1 MKKKLLILGKTGMV
15 GSSILRLA
23 SKKYFNVLSP
33 SRKELNLFDK
43 KTVQAYFRKKKPD
56 IIILAA
62 ARVGGIYAND
72 NYSADF
78 IYENIL
84 IQTNVISSAHE
95 EQIKKLVF
103 LASSCIYPKQSKQPI
118 KEEYLLSGKLEKTN
132 ESYAVAKISGIKMI
146 EAFTK
151 QYNDNFISVMPT
163 NIYGINDS
171 FHNMNSHVVPALIL
185 KFYNAVMNKNNKVV
199 LWGTGK
205 AKRDL
210 LYVDD
215 LADAILHIVNYYN
228 KKELIN
234 IGSGEEISIKLLAK
248 KISNIFNYKG
258 KIIFDNKYP
267 YGTLRKLLDI
277 SKINKIGWQ
286 KRYSLDQGLK
296 KTIDW
301 FLNNQKKFNKKY
313 DR

>member
-15 GSSILRLA
+15 GSSILRIA
-23 SKKYFNVLSP
+23 SKKYLNILSP
-33 SRKELNLFDK
+33 SRKELDLFDK
-43 KTVQAYFRKKKPD
+43 KTVQAYFRKQKPD

-72 NYSADF
+72 SYSADF

-118 KEEYLLSGKLEKTN
+118 KEEYLLSGKLEETN

-146 EAFTK
+146 EAFRR

-163 NIYGINDS
+163 NIYGINDN
-171 FHNMNSHVVPALIL
+171 FHNMNSHVVPALIS
-185 KFYNAVMNKNNKVV
+185 KFYNAVIGKKDKVV

-215 LADAILHIVNYYN
+215 LADAVLYIVNYYN

-258 KIIFDNKYP
+258 KIIFDDKYP
-267 YGTLRKLLDI
+267 DGTLRKFDLFI
-277 SKINKIGWQ
+277 
-286 KRYSLDQGLK
+286 
-296 KTIDW
+296 
-301 FLNNQKKFNKKY
+301 F
-313 DR
+313 

>member
-43 KTVQAYFRKKKPD
+43 KTVQAYFRKQKPD

-267 YGTLRKLLDI
+267 DGTLRKLLDI

-301 FLNNQKKFNKKY
+301 FLNNQKKFKKK
-313 DR
+313 

>member
-15 GSSILRLA
+15 GSSILRIA
-23 SKKYFNVLSP
+23 NKKYFNILSP
-33 SRKELNLFDK
+33 SRKELDLFDK
-43 KTVQAYFRKKKPD
+43 KTVQAYFCKQKPD

-118 KEEYLLSGKLEKTN
+118 KEEYLLSGKLEETN

-146 EAFTK
+146 EAFRR

-163 NIYGINDS
+163 NIYGINDN
-171 FHNMNSHVVPALIL
+171 FHNMNSHVVPALISR
-185 KFYNAVMNKNNKVV
+185 FYNAVIGKKNKVV

-215 LADAILHIVNYYN
+215 LADAVLYIVNYYN

-258 KIIFDNKYP
+258 KIIFDDKYQD
-267 YGTLRKLLDI
+267 GTLRKLLDI
-277 SKINKIGWQ
+277 SKINKIGW
-286 KRYSLDQGLK
+286 KKKYSLDQGLK
-296 KTIDW
+296 KTINW
-301 FLNNQKKFNKKY
+301 FLKNQKRIKKK
-313 DR
+313 

>member
-15 GSSILRLA
+15 GSSILRIA
-23 SKKYFNVLSP
+23 SKKYLNILSP
-33 SRKELNLFDK
+33 SRKELDLFDK
-43 KTVQAYFRKKKPD
+43 KTVQAYFRKQKPD

-72 NYSADF
+72 SYSADF

-118 KEEYLLSGKLEKTN
+118 KEEYLLSGKLEETN

-146 EAFTK
+146 EAFRR

-163 NIYGINDS
+163 NIYGINDN
-171 FHNMNSHVVPALIL
+171 FHNMNSHVVPALIS
-185 KFYNAVMNKNNKVV
+185 KFYNAVIGKKDKVV

-215 LADAILHIVNYYN
+215 LADAVLYIVNYYN

-258 KIIFDNKYP
+258 KIIFDDKYP
-267 YGTLRKLLDI
+267 DGTLRKLLDI
-277 SKINKIGWQ
+277 SKINKIGW
-286 KRYSLDQGLK
+286 KKKYSLDQGLK
-296 KTIDW
+296 KTINW
-301 FLNNQKKFNKKY
+301 FLKNRKRIKKK
-313 DR
+313 

>member
-15 GSSILRLA
+15 GSSIMRLA
-23 SKKYFNVLSP
+23 RKKYFNILSP
-33 SRKELNLFDK
+33 SRKELDLFDK
-43 KTVQAYFRKKKPD
+43 KTVQAYFRKQKPD

-62 ARVGGIYAND
+62 ARVGGIYANN

-118 KEEYLLSGKLEKTN
+118 KEEYLLSGKLEETN

-146 EAFTK
+146 EAFRR

-163 NIYGINDS
+163 NIYGINDN
-171 FHNMNSHVVPALIL
+171 FHNMNSHVVPALISR
-185 KFYNAVMNKNNKVV
+185 FYNAVIGKKDKVV

-215 LADAILHIVNYYN
+215 LADAVLFIVNYYN

-258 KIIFDNKYP
+258 KIIFDDKYP
-267 YGTLRKLLDI
+267 DGTLRKLLDI
-277 SKINKIGWQ
+277 SKINKIGW
-286 KRYSLDQGLK
+286 KKKYSLDQGLK
-296 KTIDW
+296 KTINW
-301 FLNNQKKFNKKY
+301 FLKNQKRIKKK
-313 DR
+313 

>member
-23 SKKYFNVLSP
+23 SKKYFNILSP
-33 SRKELNLFDK
+33 SRKELDLFDK
-43 KTVQAYFRKKKPD
+43 KAVQIYFRKQKPD

-163 NIYGINDS
+163 NIYGINDN
-171 FHNMNSHVVPALIL
+171 FHSMDSHVVPALIL
-185 KFYNAVMNKNNKVV
+185 KFYNAVKNKNNKVV

-205 AKRDL
+205 PKRDL

-258 KIIFDNKYP
+258 KIIFDKKYP
-267 YGTLRKLLDI
+267 DGTLRKLLDI

-286 KRYSLDQGLK
+286 KKYSLDQGLK

-301 FLNNQKKFNKKY
+301 FLNNQKKIKKK
-313 DR
+313 

>member
-15 GSSILRLA
+15 GSSILRIA
-23 SKKYFNVLSP
+23 SKKYLNILSP
-33 SRKELNLFDK
+33 SRKELDLFDK
-43 KTVQAYFRKKKPD
+43 KTVQAYFRKQKPD

-72 NYSADF
+72 SYSADF

-103 LASSCIYPKQSKQPI
+103 LASSCIYPKKSKQPI
-118 KEEYLLSGKLEKTN
+118 KEEYLLSGKLEETN

-146 EAFTK
+146 EAFRR

-163 NIYGINDS
+163 NIYGINDN
-171 FHNMNSHVVPALIL
+171 FHNMNSHVVPALIS
-185 KFYNAVMNKNNKVV
+185 KFYNAVIGKKDKVV

-215 LADAILHIVNYYN
+215 LADAVLYIVNYYN

-258 KIIFDNKYP
+258 KIIFDDKYP
-267 YGTLRKLLDI
+267 DGTLRKLLDI
-277 SKINKIGWQ
+277 SKINKIGW
-286 KRYSLDQGLK
+286 KKKYSLDQGLK
-296 KTIDW
+296 KTINW
-301 FLNNQKKFNKKY
+301 FLKNQKRIKKK
-313 DR
+313 

>member
-15 GSSILRLA
+15 GSSIIRLA
-23 SKKYFNVLSP
+23 SKKYFNILSP
-33 SRKELNLFDK
+33 SRKELDLFDK
-43 KTVQAYFRKKKPD
+43 KKVQTYFRKQKPD

-118 KEEYLLSGKLEKTN
+118 KEEYLLSGKLEETN

-146 EAFTK
+146 EAFRR

-163 NIYGINDS
+163 NIYGINDN

-185 KFYNAVMNKNNKVV
+185 KFYNAVINNYNKVF

-210 LYVDD
+210 MYVDD
-215 LADAILHIVNYYN
+215 LADAVLYIVNYYN

-234 IGSGEEISIKLLAK
+234 IGSGEEISIKSLAK

-267 YGTLRKLLDI
+267 DGTLRKLLDI
-277 SKINKIGWQ
+277 SKINKIGW
-286 KRYSLDQGLK
+286 KKKYSLDQGLK

-301 FLNNQKKFNKKY
+301 FLNNQKKIKNK
-313 DR
+313 

>member
-23 SKKYFNVLSP
+23 SKKYFDILSP
-33 SRKELNLFDK
+33 SRQELNLFDK
-43 KTVQAYFRKKKPD
+43 KKVQKYFHKRKPD

-132 ESYAVAKISGIKMI
+132 ESYAIAKISGIKMV
-146 EAFTK
+146 EAFRK
-151 QYNDNFISVMPT
+151 QYNDNFISIMPT
-163 NIYGINDS
+163 NIYGINDN
-171 FHNMNSHVVPALIL
+171 FHNMDSHVVPALIL
-185 KFYNAVMNKNNKVV
+185 KFYNAVINKNDKVV
-199 LWGTGK
+199 LWGSGV

-215 LADAILHIVNYYN
+215 LAGAILHIISHYN

-258 KIIFDNKYP
+258 KIIFDDKYP
-267 YGTLRKLLDI
+267 DGTLRKLLDI
-277 SKINKIGWQ
+277 SKISKIGW
-286 KRYSLDQGLK
+286 KKKYSLDNGLK

-301 FLNNQKKFNKKY
+301 FLKIKKNNKK
-313 DR
+313 

>member
-23 SKKYFNVLSP
+23 SKKYFNILSP

-43 KTVQAYFRKKKPD
+43 KTVQAYFRKQKPD

-267 YGTLRKLLDI
+267 DGTLRKLLDI

-301 FLNNQKKFNKKY
+301 FLNNQKKFKKK
-313 DR
+313 

>member
-1 MKKKLLILGKTGMV
+1 MKKKLLIIVKTGMV

-43 KTVQAYFRKKKPD
+43 KTVQAYFRKQKPD

-185 KFYNAVMNKNNKVV
+185 KFYNAIMNKNNKVV

-267 YGTLRKLLDI
+267 DGTLRKLLDI

-301 FLNNQKKFNKKY
+301 FLNNQKKFNKK
-313 DR
+313 

>member
-1 MKKKLLILGKTGMV
+1 
-15 GSSILRLA
+15 
-23 SKKYFNVLSP
+23 
-33 SRKELNLFDK
+33 LFDK
-43 KTVQAYFRKKKPD
+43 KTVQAYFRKQKPD

-185 KFYNAVMNKNNKVV
+185 KFYNAIMNKNNKVV

-267 YGTLRKLLDI
+267 DGTLRKLLDI

-301 FLNNQKKFNKKY
+301 FLNNQKKFNKK
-313 DR
+313 

>member
-1 MKKKLLILGKTGMV
+1 MKKRLLILGKTGMV
-15 GSSILRLA
+15 GSSILRIA
-23 SKKYFNVLSP
+23 SKKYFNILSP
-33 SRKELNLFDK
+33 SRKELDLFDK
-43 KTVQAYFRKKKPD
+43 KKVQTYFRKQKPD

-95 EQIKKLVF
+95 EHIKKLVF
-103 LASSCIYPKQSKQPI
+103 LASSCIYPKQCRQPI
-118 KEEYLLSGKLEKTN
+118 KEEYLLSGKLEETN

-146 EAFTK
+146 EAFRR

-163 NIYGINDS
+163 NIYGINDN

-185 KFYNAVMNKNNKVV
+185 KFYNALINKNNKVV
-199 LWGTGK
+199 LWGSGK
-205 AKRDL
+205 AMRDL

-215 LADAILHIVNYYN
+215 LAGAILHIINHYN

-258 KIIFDNKYP
+258 KIIFDNKNAD
-267 YGTLRKLLDI
+267 GTLRKLLDI
-277 SKINKIGWQ
+277 SRINKIGWE
-286 KRYSLDQGLK
+286 KKYSLDQGLK

-301 FLNNQKKFNKKY
+301 FLNNQKKIKRK
-313 DR
+313 

>member
-1 MKKKLLILGKTGMV
+1 MV

-43 KTVQAYFRKKKPD
+43 KTVQAYFRKQKPD

-185 KFYNAVMNKNNKVV
+185 KFYNAIMNKNNKVV

-267 YGTLRKLLDI
+267 DGTLRKLLDI

-301 FLNNQKKFNKKY
+301 FLNNQKKFNKK
-313 DR
+313 

>member
-23 SKKYFNVLSP
+23 SKKYFNILSP
-33 SRKELNLFDK
+33 SRKELDLFDK
-43 KTVQAYFRKKKPD
+43 KTVQAYFRKQKPD

-118 KEEYLLSGKLEKTN
+118 KEEYLLSGKLEETN

-146 EAFTK
+146 EAFRR

-163 NIYGINDS
+163 NIYGINDN
-171 FHNMNSHVVPALIL
+171 FHNMNSHVVPALISR
-185 KFYNAVMNKNNKVV
+185 FYNAVIGKKDKVV

-215 LADAILHIVNYYN
+215 LADAVLFIVNYYN

-258 KIIFDNKYP
+258 KIIFDDKYP
-267 YGTLRKLLDI
+267 DGTLRKLLDI
-277 SKINKIGWQ
+277 SKINKIGW
-286 KRYSLDQGLK
+286 KKKYSLDQGLK
-296 KTIDW
+296 KTINW
-301 FLNNQKKFNKKY
+301 FLKNQKRIKKK
-313 DR
+313 

>member
-23 SKKYFNVLSP
+23 SKKYFNILSP
-33 SRKELNLFDK
+33 SRKELDLFDK
-43 KTVQAYFRKKKPD
+43 KKVQTYFRKQKPD

-118 KEEYLLSGKLEKTN
+118 KEEYLLSGKLEETN

-146 EAFTK
+146 EAFRR

-163 NIYGINDS
+163 NIYGINDN
-171 FHNMNSHVVPALIL
+171 FHNMNSHVVPALIS
-185 KFYNAVMNKNNKVV
+185 KFYNAVIGKKDKVV

-215 LADAILHIVNYYN
+215 LADAVLYIVNYYN

-258 KIIFDNKYP
+258 KIIFDDKYP
-267 YGTLRKLLDI
+267 DGTLRKLLDI
-277 SKINKIGWQ
+277 SKINKIGW
-286 KRYSLDQGLK
+286 KKKYSLEQGLK
-296 KTIDW
+296 KTINW
-301 FLNNQKKFNKKY
+301 FLKNQKRIKKK
-313 DR
+313 

>member
-23 SKKYFNVLSP
+23 KKEYFNILSP
-33 SRKELNLFDK
+33 SRQELDLFDK
-43 KTVQAYFRKKKPD
+43 KKVQKYFCKQKPN

-84 IQTNVISSAHE
+84 IQTNVISAAHE
-95 EQIKKLVF
+95 EQIEKLVF

-118 KEEYLLSGKLEKTN
+118 KEDYLLSGKLEKTN

-146 EAFTK
+146 EAFRK

-171 FHNMNSHVVPALIL
+171 FHTMNSHVVPALIL
-185 KFYNAVMNKNNKVV
+185 KFYNAVINKNNKVV

-215 LADAILHIVNYYN
+215 LADAILYIVDNYN
-228 KKELIN
+228 KKDLIN

-267 YGTLRKLLDI
+267 DGTSRKLLDI
-277 SKINKIGWQ
+277 SKINKIGW
-286 KRYSLDQGLK
+286 KKKNSLDQGLE

-301 FLNNQKKFNKKY
+301 FLNNQKKLNQIL
-313 DR
+313 

>member
-1 MKKKLLILGKTGMV
+1 MKKKLLILGRTGMV

-23 SKKYFNVLSP
+23 NSRYFNILSP

-43 KTVQAYFRKKKPD
+43 NKVQTYFYKQKPD

-132 ESYAVAKISGIKMI
+132 ESYAIAKISGIKMI
-146 EAFTK
+146 EAYRR
-151 QYNDNFISVMPT
+151 QYSDNFISVMPT
-163 NIYGINDS
+163 NTYGVNDN

-185 KFYNAVMNKNNKVV
+185 KFYNAVISKKNSVI
-199 LWGTGK
+199 LWGTGN

-215 LADAILHIVNYYN
+215 LADAILYIVNYYN

-248 KISNIFNYKG
+248 KISRIFNYKG

-267 YGTLRKLLDI
+267 DGTLRKLLEI
-277 SKINKIGWQ
+277 SKISKIGW
-286 KRYSLDQGLK
+286 KKKYSLDKGLK

-301 FLNNQKKFNKKY
+301 FLKNQKKIRKNNE
-313 DR
+313 

>member
-15 GSSILRLA
+15 GSSIIRLA
-23 SKKYFNVLSP
+23 SKKYFNILSP
-33 SRKELNLFDK
+33 SRKELDLFDK
-43 KTVQAYFRKKKPD
+43 KKVQTYFRKQKPD

-118 KEEYLLSGKLEKTN
+118 KEEYLLSGKLEETN

-146 EAFTK
+146 EAFRR

-163 NIYGINDS
+163 NIYGINDN

-185 KFYNAVMNKNNKVV
+185 KFYNAVINNDNKVF

-210 LYVDD
+210 MYVDD
-215 LADAILHIVNYYN
+215 LADAVLYIVNYYN

-234 IGSGEEISIKLLAK
+234 IGSGEEISIKSLAK

-267 YGTLRKLLDI
+267 DGTLRKLLDI
-277 SKINKIGWQ
+277 SKINKIGW
-286 KRYSLDQGLK
+286 KKKYSLDQGLK

-301 FLNNQKKFNKKY
+301 FLNNQKKIKNK
-313 DR
+313 

>member
-1 MKKKLLILGKTGMV
+1 MKKKLLILGKTGMI

-23 SKKYFNVLSP
+23 SKKYFDILSP
-33 SRKELNLFDK
+33 SRQELNLFDK
-43 KTVQAYFRKKKPD
+43 KKVQKYFHKQKPD

-132 ESYAVAKISGIKMI
+132 ESYAIAKISGIKMV
-146 EAFTK
+146 EAFRK
-151 QYNDNFISVMPT
+151 QYNDNFISIMPT
-163 NIYGINDS
+163 NIYGINDN
-171 FHNMNSHVVPALIL
+171 FHNMDSHVVPALIL
-185 KFYNAVMNKNNKVV
+185 KFYNAVINKNDKVV
-199 LWGTGK
+199 LWGSGK

-215 LADAILHIVNYYN
+215 LAGAILHIISHYN

-258 KIIFDNKYP
+258 KIIFDDKYP
-267 YGTLRKLLDI
+267 DGTLRKLLDI
-277 SKINKIGWQ
+277 SKISKIGW
-286 KRYSLDQGLK
+286 KKKYSLDIGLK

-301 FLNNQKKFNKKY
+301 FLKIKKNNKK
-313 DR
+313 

>member
-15 GSSILRLA
+15 GSSIMRLA
-23 SKKYFNVLSP
+23 RKKYFNILSP
-33 SRKELNLFDK
+33 SRKELDLFDK
-43 KTVQAYFRKKKPD
+43 KTVQAYFRKQKPD

-62 ARVGGIYAND
+62 ARVGGIYANN

-118 KEEYLLSGKLEKTN
+118 KEEYLLSGKLEETN

-146 EAFTK
+146 EAFRR

-163 NIYGINDS
+163 NIYGINDN
-171 FHNMNSHVVPALIL
+171 FHNMNSHVVPALISR
-185 KFYNAVMNKNNKVV
+185 FYNAVIGKKDKVV

-215 LADAILHIVNYYN
+215 LADAVLYIVNYYN

-258 KIIFDNKYP
+258 KIIFDDKYP
-267 YGTLRKLLDI
+267 DGTLRKLLDI
-277 SKINKIGWQ
+277 SKINKIGW
-286 KRYSLDQGLK
+286 KKKYSLDQGLK
-296 KTIDW
+296 KTINW
-301 FLNNQKKFNKKY
+301 FLKNQKKIKKK
-313 DR
+313 

>member
-23 SKKYFNVLSP
+23 SKKYFNILSP
-33 SRKELNLFDK
+33 SRKELDLFDK
-43 KTVQAYFRKKKPD
+43 KTVQEYFRKQKPD

-118 KEEYLLSGKLEKTN
+118 KEEYLLSGKLEETN

-146 EAFTK
+146 EAFRR

-163 NIYGINDS
+163 NIYGINDN
-171 FHNMNSHVVPALIL
+171 FHNMNSHVVPALISR
-185 KFYNAVMNKNNKVV
+185 FYNAVIGKKDKVV

-215 LADAILHIVNYYN
+215 LADAVLYIVNYYN

-258 KIIFDNKYP
+258 KIIFDDKYP
-267 YGTLRKLLDI
+267 DGTLRKLLDI
-277 SKINKIGWQ
+277 SKINKIGW
-286 KRYSLDQGLK
+286 KKKYSLDQGLK
-296 KTIDW
+296 KTINW
-301 FLNNQKKFNKKY
+301 FLKNQKRIKKK
-313 DR
+313 

>member
-15 GSSILRLA
+15 GSSIIRLA
-23 SKKYFNVLSP
+23 SKKYFNILSP
-33 SRKELNLFDK
+33 SRKELDLFDK
-43 KTVQAYFRKKKPD
+43 RKVQAYFRKQKPD

-95 EQIKKLVF
+95 EQVKKLVF

-118 KEEYLLSGKLEKTN
+118 KEEYLLSGKLEETN

-146 EAFTK
+146 EAFRR

-163 NIYGINDS
+163 NIYGINDN

-185 KFYNAVMNKNNKVV
+185 KFYNAVINNDNKVF

-210 LYVDD
+210 MYVDD
-215 LADAILHIVNYYN
+215 LADAVLYIVNYYN

-234 IGSGEEISIKLLAK
+234 IGSGEEISIKSLAK

-258 KIIFDNKYP
+258 KIIFDNKHP
-267 YGTLRKLLDI
+267 DGTLRKLLDI
-277 SKINKIGWQ
+277 SKINKIGW
-286 KRYSLDQGLK
+286 KKKYSLDQGLK

-301 FLNNQKKFNKKY
+301 FLNNQKKIKNK
-313 DR
+313 

>member
-15 GSSILRLA
+15 GSSIMRLA
-23 SKKYFNVLSP
+23 RKKYFNILSP
-33 SRKELNLFDK
+33 SRKELDLFDK
-43 KTVQAYFRKKKPD
+43 KTVQAYFRKQKPD

-62 ARVGGIYAND
+62 ARVGGIYANN

-118 KEEYLLSGKLEKTN
+118 KEEYLLSGKLEETN

-146 EAFTK
+146 EAFRR

-163 NIYGINDS
+163 NIYGINDN
-171 FHNMNSHVVPALIL
+171 FHNMNSHVVPALISR
-185 KFYNAVMNKNNKVV
+185 FYNAGIGKKDKVV

-215 LADAILHIVNYYN
+215 LADAVLYIVNYYN

-258 KIIFDNKYP
+258 KIIFDDKYP
-267 YGTLRKLLDI
+267 DGTLRKLLDI
-277 SKINKIGWQ
+277 SKINKIGW
-286 KRYSLDQGLK
+286 KKKYSLDQGLK
-296 KTIDW
+296 KTINW
-301 FLNNQKKFNKKY
+301 FLKNQKRIKKK
-313 DR
+313 

>member
-15 GSSILRLA
+15 GSSILRIA
-23 SKKYFNVLSP
+23 SKKYFNILSP
-33 SRKELNLFDK
+33 SRKELDLFDK
-43 KTVQAYFRKKKPD
+43 KTVQAYFRKQKPD

-72 NYSADF
+72 SYSADF

-118 KEEYLLSGKLEKTN
+118 KEEYLLSGKLEETN

-146 EAFTK
+146 EAFRR

-163 NIYGINDS
+163 NIYGINDN
-171 FHNMNSHVVPALIL
+171 FHNMNSHVVPALISR
-185 KFYNAVMNKNNKVV
+185 FYNAVIGKKDKVV

-215 LADAILHIVNYYN
+215 LADAVLYIVNYYN

-234 IGSGEEISIKLLAK
+234 IGSGEEISIKLLSK

-258 KIIFDNKYP
+258 QIIFDDKYP
-267 YGTLRKLLDI
+267 DGTLRKLLDI
-277 SKINKIGWQ
+277 SKINKIGW
-286 KRYSLDQGLK
+286 KKKYSLDQGLK
-296 KTIDW
+296 KTINW
-301 FLNNQKKFNKKY
+301 FLKNQKRIKKK
-313 DR
+313 

>member
-23 SKKYFNVLSP
+23 SKKFFNILSP
-33 SRKELNLFDK
+33 SRKELDLFDK
-43 KTVQAYFRKKKPD
+43 KKVQTYFRKQKPD

-95 EQIKKLVF
+95 EHIKKLVF
-103 LASSCIYPKQSKQPI
+103 LASSCIYPKQCKQPI
-118 KEEYLLSGKLEKTN
+118 KEEYLLSGKLEETN

-146 EAFTK
+146 EAFRR

-163 NIYGINDS
+163 NIYGINDN

-215 LADAILHIVNYYN
+215 LADAILHIVNSYN

-267 YGTLRKLLDI
+267 DGTLRKLLDI

-286 KRYSLDQGLK
+286 KKYSLDQGLK

-301 FLNNQKKFNKKY
+301 FLNNQKKFNKK
-313 DR
+313 

>member
-1 MKKKLLILGKTGMV
+1 MV

-23 SKKYFNVLSP
+23 SKKYFNILSP
-33 SRKELNLFDK
+33 SRKELDLFDK
-43 KTVQAYFRKKKPD
+43 KKVQTYFRKQKPD

-103 LASSCIYPKQSKQPI
+103 LASSCVYPKQCRQPI
-118 KEEYLLSGKLEKTN
+118 KEEYLLSGKLEETN

-146 EAFTK
+146 EAFRR

-163 NIYGINDS
+163 NIYGINDN

-185 KFYNAVMNKNNKVV
+185 KFYNALINKNNKVV
-199 LWGTGK
+199 LWGSGK

-215 LADAILHIVNYYN
+215 LAGAILNIINHYN

-258 KIIFDNKYP
+258 KIIFDNKNAD
-267 YGTLRKLLDI
+267 GTLRKLLDI
-277 SKINKIGWQ
+277 SRINKIGW
-286 KRYSLDQGLK
+286 KKKYSLDQGLK

-301 FLNNQKKFNKKY
+301 FLNNQKKIRNK
-313 DR
+313 

>member
-23 SKKYFNVLSP
+23 SKKYFDILSP
-33 SRKELNLFDK
+33 SRQELNLFDK
-43 KTVQAYFRKKKPD
+43 KKVQKYFHKRKPD

-132 ESYAVAKISGIKMI
+132 ESYAIAKISGIKMV
-146 EAFTK
+146 EAFRK
-151 QYNDNFISVMPT
+151 QYNDNFISIMPT
-163 NIYGINDS
+163 NIYGINDN
-171 FHNMNSHVVPALIL
+171 FHNMDSHVVPALIL
-185 KFYNAVMNKNNKVV
+185 KFYNAVINKNDKVV
-199 LWGTGK
+199 LWGSGK

-215 LADAILHIVNYYN
+215 LAGAILHIISHYN

-258 KIIFDNKYP
+258 KIIFDDKYP
-267 YGTLRKLLDI
+267 DGTLRKLLDI
-277 SKINKIGWQ
+277 SKISKIGW
-286 KRYSLDQGLK
+286 KKKYSLDIGLK

-301 FLNNQKKFNKKY
+301 FLKIKKNNKK
-313 DR
+313 

>member
-1 MKKKLLILGKTGMV
+1 MKKRLLILGKTGMV

-23 SKKYFNVLSP
+23 SKKYFNILSP
-33 SRKELNLFDK
+33 SRKELDLFDK
-43 KTVQAYFRKKKPD
+43 KKVQTYFRKQKPD

-95 EQIKKLVF
+95 EHIKKLVF
-103 LASSCIYPKQSKQPI
+103 LASSCIYPKQCRQPI
-118 KEEYLLSGKLEKTN
+118 KEEYLLSGKLEETN

-146 EAFTK
+146 EAFRR

-163 NIYGINDS
+163 NIYGINDN

-185 KFYNAVMNKNNKVV
+185 KFYNALINKNNKVV
-199 LWGTGK
+199 LWGSGK
-205 AKRDL
+205 AMRDL

-215 LADAILHIVNYYN
+215 LAGAILHIINHYN

-258 KIIFDNKYP
+258 KIIFDNKNAD
-267 YGTLRKLLDI
+267 GTLRKLLDI
-277 SKINKIGWQ
+277 SRINKIGWE
-286 KRYSLDQGLK
+286 KKYSLDQGLK

-301 FLNNQKKFNKKY
+301 FLNNQKKIKNK
-313 DR
+313 

>member
-1 MKKKLLILGKTGMV
+1 MKKRLLILGKTGMV

-23 SKKYFNVLSP
+23 SKKYFNILSP
-33 SRKELNLFDK
+33 SRKELDLFDK
-43 KTVQAYFRKKKPD
+43 KKVQTYFRKQKPD

-95 EQIKKLVF
+95 EHIKKLVF
-103 LASSCIYPKQSKQPI
+103 LASSCIYPKQCRQPI
-118 KEEYLLSGKLEKTN
+118 KEEYLLSGKLEETN

-146 EAFTK
+146 EAFRR

-163 NIYGINDS
+163 NIYGINDN

-185 KFYNAVMNKNNKVV
+185 KFYNALINKNNKVV
-199 LWGTGK
+199 LWGSGK
-205 AKRDL
+205 AMRDL

-215 LADAILHIVNYYN
+215 LAGAILHIINHYN

-258 KIIFDNKYP
+258 KIIFDNKNAD
-267 YGTLRKLLDI
+267 GTLRKLLDI
-277 SKINKIGWQ
+277 SRINKIGWE
-286 KRYSLDQGLK
+286 KKYSLDQGLK

-301 FLNNQKKFNKKY
+301 FLNNQKKIKRK
-313 DR
+313 

>member
-43 KTVQAYFRKKKPD
+43 KTVQAYFRKQKPD

-72 NYSADF
+72 SYSADF

-118 KEEYLLSGKLEKTN
+118 KEEYLLSGKLEETN

-146 EAFTK
+146 EAFRR

-163 NIYGINDS
+163 NIYGINDN
-171 FHNMNSHVVPALIL
+171 FHNMNSHVVPALIS
-185 KFYNAVMNKNNKVV
+185 KFYNAVIGKKDKVV

-215 LADAILHIVNYYN
+215 LADAVLYIVNYYN

-258 KIIFDNKYP
+258 KIIFDDKYP
-267 YGTLRKLLDI
+267 DGTLRKLLDI
-277 SKINKIGWQ
+277 SKINKIGW
-286 KRYSLDQGLK
+286 KKKYSLDQGLK
-296 KTIDW
+296 KTINW
-301 FLNNQKKFNKKY
+301 FLKNQKRIKKK
-313 DR
+313 

>member
-23 SKKYFNVLSP
+23 SKKYFNILSP
-33 SRKELNLFDK
+33 SRIELDLFDK
-43 KTVQAYFRKKKPD
+43 KTVQAYFRKQKPD

-267 YGTLRKLLDI
+267 DGTLRKLLDI

-301 FLNNQKKFNKKY
+301 FLNNQKKFKKK
-313 DR
+313 

>member
-1 MKKKLLILGKTGMV
+1 MKKRLLILGKTGMV

-23 SKKYFNVLSP
+23 SKKYFNILSP
-33 SRKELNLFDK
+33 SRKELDLFDK
-43 KTVQAYFRKKKPD
+43 KKVQTYFRKQKPD

-103 LASSCIYPKQSKQPI
+103 LASSCIYPKQCRQPI
-118 KEEYLLSGKLEKTN
+118 KEEYLLSGKLEETN

-146 EAFTK
+146 EAFRR

-163 NIYGINDS
+163 NIYGINDN

-185 KFYNAVMNKNNKVV
+185 KFYNALINKNNKVV
-199 LWGTGK
+199 LWGSGK

-215 LADAILHIVNYYN
+215 LAGAILNIINHYN

-258 KIIFDNKYP
+258 KIIFDNKNAD
-267 YGTLRKLLDI
+267 GTLRKLLDI
-277 SKINKIGWQ
+277 SRINKIGW
-286 KRYSLDQGLK
+286 KKKYSLDQGLK

-301 FLNNQKKFNKKY
+301 FLNNQKKIRNK
-313 DR
+313 

>member
-15 GSSILRLA
+15 GSSILRIA

-43 KTVQAYFRKKKPD
+43 KTVQAYFRKQKPD

-267 YGTLRKLLDI
+267 DGTLRKLLDI

-301 FLNNQKKFNKKY
+301 FLNNQKKFNKK
-313 DR
+313 